1 MDFAFFEMNSSFD
14 SYNTD
19 RNHQGLINIEVP
31 LATRHFAQIEYGLKE
46 RETLTTGNC
55 KVMYNEIKVLDGKY
69 QCNTVSRAG
78 FVKDVVEI
86 LLDNVRYPIGIAYV
100 HQTEYS
106 VQEFPHTDIKRAEI
120 YDLKNNHRY
129 NITGELHV
137 HTTETGQAYKIIAI
151 HPNRTVV
158 ITSDYDVHDT
168 TVKQR
173 LKLSLSNDTWIAYNF
188 KMTNLSTQTKDSQTF
203 NIDLQYPKRNLSTS
217 GWYAI
222 TDDAFD
228 SDLAFKWTQ
237 AKKKAPE
244 TSFYD
249 YDQNAYDE
257 NDDENEKT
265 IVNEERIIKGALIWR
280 NEPLKPNDKC
290 NQTILFVIKHPSFKK
305 DVTFNANYYR
315 NDIDLLHGKLIVD
328 YHEKPSHLLT
338 LEAGIMDSTQSLGHR
353 NYTMHALGW
362 QEEST
367 FDLYALSS
375 VAARSGVYETKNFG
389 RYRRGYL
396 PSQEGHLNA
405 GVDFPQNDIHYHK
418 KSPHKTFYV
427 WGRANGEYPIYTFN
441 GTYEDSPEINTTAEF
456 FLHIDDRFIKLDAN
470 FTPDATQ
477 NLRMLGIVPD
487 ARSASFDLWRDYED
501 IHIVDVAYYLR
512 MNHSRL
518 ITSQLI
524 WRPKLRAEIKGG
536 IQKLSTQ
543 MYDSFADN
551 IDFWLRQLYTETT
564 ETANDI
570 WTNARPHTAEFLEDI
585 SGLSVIGEDIEE
597 FRKSMNQ
604 SYEANDFYIK
614 TAVNFTLTVLDELA
628 IRNHIG
634 SLPKILNEVWQV
646 LGDSGVALRKS
657 ILWLIETIK
666 TTYKHT
672 IDALNRIFHG
682 EAMAYMSSL
691 AEKALYQ
698 YDRFIKDLHLSF
710 IKNVQNIWNMIS
722 DKLMDY
728 WRRLLEKIQPM
739 VMRFIHYAESLLWNI
754 SQEIFEFLHKHTNDL
769 TQSPYFDTVS
779 EFMRD
784 LDTVYQDIQKNDAI
798 TNIKKYSTLASAFLR
813 EKYFKVVPFGRELEN
828 LINEL
833 IDEIKGMRKQK
844 LVQYVINRIDEWHAK
859 LAWFA
864 EELQLDRRVHQLWQI
879 VLDKITSYEQTA
891 LQMDDKYREAKTKF
905 LFDPNQGIV
914 KYEQK
919 LPFSWHS
926 FNETP
931 MFEEISEL
939 RMLTKV
945 FRIFK
950 GVNISVMPFDVF
962 QYYANPYVWLPP
974 FKARSLL
981 VGSRHY
987 VTFDKRFVSLNHKYA
1002 IIQNDQK
1009 PDQCSYLLAND
1020 FVDSN
1025 FTLAQEP
1032 STALFDGKLLSTRKL
1047 TMIADGNII
1056 DIDMVAETIYIN
1068 RTTMTALPIQL
1079 GDTVIYREWDNLIV
1093 RSKNGFELNCN
1104 MQFDFCWF
1112 EVSGWHFGKTA
1123 GIMGTMNNEIYDDF
1137 LTSEH
1142 HVTADI
1148 NEFRQSWA
1156 LKECKHTF
1164 NDDSD
1169 YPISNE
1175 LLNICDTYFQSK
1187 VSPFSNCFATIEP
1200 KPFYDMCLDMG
1211 SNSIT
1216 NFTHIDHPAQKG
1228 ACAVA
1233 LAYMESCTEQ
1243 NLPLRVPEI
1252 CLQYVERTIANSTKL
1267 FSLLM
1272 PIFIFSCNLINGS
1285 YVAEGSIFEL
1295 NGDDVPKTTDVVFI
1309 IEAKHCN
1316 HNFTVNKNMQVV
1328 IAAMEKAFAEVGL
1341 QEIRLERFANVDQV
1355 RKLMKI

>member
-1 MDFAFFEMNSSFD
+1 MDSLFD
-14 SYNTD
+14 SHNTD

-31 LATRHFAQIEYGLKE
+31 LTTRHFAQIEYGLKE
-46 RETLTTGNC
+46 RKTLTNGNC
-55 KVMYNEIKVLDGKY
+55 KVTYNEIKVLDGKY
-69 QCNTVSRAG
+69 QCNTMSRAG
-78 FVKDVVEI
+78 FLKDVVVI
-86 LLDNVRYPIGIAYV
+86 SLDNVRYPIGIAYV

-106 VQEFPHTDIKRAEI
+106 AQEFPHTDIKRAEI

-137 HTTETGQAYKIIAI
+137 RTTEMGQAYKIIAI

-158 ITSDYDVHDT
+158 ITSDYDVHDK
-168 TVKQR
+168 TVNQR
-173 LKLSLSNDTWIAYNF
+173 LKLLLSNDTWIAYNF

-203 NIDLQYPKRNLSTS
+203 NIDLEYPKRNLSTS
-217 GWYAI
+217 GWYSI
-222 TDDAFD
+222 TNDVFD
-228 SDLAFKWTQ
+228 SDLSFKWTQ
-237 AKKKAPE
+237 AKIQATE
-244 TSFYD
+244 TSDYD
-249 YDQNAYDE
+249 YDQHTYDE
-257 NDDENEKT
+257 NDNENENDKKIT
-265 IVNEERIIKGALIWR
+265 NVERIIKAALTWR
-280 NEPLKPNDKC
+280 NEPLNPNDKC

-305 DVTFNANYYR
+305 DITFMANYYR

-328 YHEKPSHLLT
+328 YHENPSHLVT
-338 LEAGIMDSTQSLGHR
+338 LEGGIMDSTQLLGHR
-353 NYTMHALGW
+353 NYSMYVIGS
-362 QEEST
+362 QEESH

-375 VAARSGVYETKNFG
+375 VAAHSSVYETKNFG
-389 RYRRGYL
+389 RYKRGYL
-396 PSQEGHLNA
+396 PLQGGLLDA
-405 GVDFPQNDIHYHK
+405 GVDFPQNDIHYLK
-418 KSPHKTFYV
+418 VTPHKTV
-427 WGRANGEYPIYTFN
+427 HIKLRTKVSPHNGEYPIYTIN
-441 GTYEDSPEINTTAEF
+441 GKYEDSPEINTTAD
-456 FLHIDDRFIKLDAN
+456 FLLNIDDRFVKFDAN
-470 FTPDATQ
+470 FTPEATQ
-477 NLRMLGIVPD
+477 NLRLLGIIPD

-501 IHIVDVAYYLR
+501 IRIVDVAYYLR

-524 WRPKLRAEIKGG
+524 WRPKLRAEIKNGVH
-536 IQKLSTQ
+536 KFSTQ

-551 IDFWLRQLYTETT
+551 IDFWLKTIYTETI

-570 WTNARPHTAEFLEDI
+570 WTDAKPHTEEFLEDI

-597 FRKSMNQ
+597 FRKLMNQ

-614 TAVNFTLTVLDELA
+614 TVVNFTLTVLDELA

-646 LGDSGVALRKS
+646 LGDSGIALRKS

-682 EAMAYMSSL
+682 EAMTYMSSL
-691 AEKALYQ
+691 VEKALYK

-710 IKNVQNIWNMIS
+710 IKYVQNIWNIIS
-722 DKLMDY
+722 DTLMDY

-739 VMRFIHYAESLLWNI
+739 VMRFIHYAETLLWNI

-784 LDTVYQDIQKNDAI
+784 LDTVYQDIQNNDAI

-813 EKYFKVVPFGRELEN
+813 EKYFKVVPFGRELQN

-833 IDEIKGMRKQK
+833 IDEIKGMRKQEHI
-844 LVQYVINRIDEWHAK
+844 QYLINRIDEWNAK
-859 LAWFA
+859 LVWLA
-864 EELQLDRRVHQLWQI
+864 EEFQLDRRLHQLWQI
-879 VLDKITSYEQTA
+879 VLNKITSYEQTA

-950 GVNISVMPFDVF
+950 GVNISVMPFDIL

-987 VTFDKRFVSLNHKYA
+987 ITFDKRFVSLNHKYA
-1002 IIQNDQK
+1002 IIKDNEK

-1025 FTLAQEP
+1025 FTLVQEP
-1032 STALFDGKLLSTRKL
+1032 STARFDGKLLSTRKL
-1047 TMIADGNII
+1047 TMISDGNII
-1056 DIDMVAETIYIN
+1056 DIDMVANAIYIN
-1068 RTTMTALPIQL
+1068 RTTATALPIQI
-1079 GDTVIYREWDNLIV
+1079 GDTIIYREWDNLIIH
-1093 RSKNGFELNCN
+1093 SKNGFELNCN
-1104 MQFDFCWF
+1104 IQFDFCWF

-1123 GIMGTMNNEIYDDF
+1123 GVTGTMNNEINDDF
-1137 LTSEH
+1137 LTSKH
-1142 HVTADI
+1142 HITTDI

-1156 LKECKHTF
+1156 LNECKHTF
-1164 NDDSD
+1164 QKGSD
-1169 YPISNE
+1169 NSISVE

-1187 VSPFSNCFATIEP
+1187 VSSFSNCFATIEP

-1233 LAYMESCTEQ
+1233 MAYMESCAEQ
-1243 NLPLRVPEI
+1243 NLPLRVPEM
-1252 CLQYVERTIANSTKL
+1252 CLQ
-1267 FSLLM
+1267 
-1272 PIFIFSCNLINGS
+1272 
-1285 YVAEGSIFEL
+1285 
-1295 NGDDVPKTTDVVFI
+1295 
-1309 IEAKHCN
+1309 
-1316 HNFTVNKNMQVV
+1316 
-1328 IAAMEKAFAEVGL
+1328 
-1341 QEIRLERFANVDQV
+1341 
-1355 RKLMKI
+1355 